1 MPIQSTLDET
11 TEPMEI
17 SPTTSPSKSSEKLA
31 RGKST
36 PEPSQSMNGTGGGDD
51 ISPLTTVSVQRVPLR
66 DKPSSSPLSSTL
78 SNRKTTDSAIF
89 REGSVEALF
98 GSDSNLFDSS
108 ELDALWGKK
117 KERSLKESQTTPKRN
132 NDSRDPLS
140 PSRKPDADKSKGS
153 KKDSFLSISPLPS
166 KPDIKRTSISSPKP
180 GIREQLHRYESNSKV
195 SSKDDDTPLTS
206 TPIIKE
212 DPELKTDME
221 TKTTEVKKKSDL
233 LFEEEDDELFGTTT
247 KVKSTTEEDVDK
259 KAKLFDDDL
268 FKDDSKEP
276 LKTNSETDE
285 KSKDSVKEV
294 KEELSEGK
302 ESREVFGEPLDSGR
316 DEEKKKEKT
325 DLFGEERKTDP
336 FGDPLFSEISST
348 RTESPNKHS
357 TLFDE
362 EEDDNSSLFSRSSR
376 NRAKMFPTH
385 DPLFEDKPKPSSDE
399 KTDTP
404 VKKTT
409 AIESTDSTSITDPLG
424 VLVNQ
429 GEEEEKPEKELE
441 STTPDV
447 VASSKDKEDGKHPSP
462 DVIKVTDK
470 AIDES
475 TSEEVTK
482 TDTPAAEVEE
492 STAASSEVKEK
503 SSSDQK
509 GKDAPV
515 SPTKSSVEKAKVPSK
530 DDKPKINV
538 STDADSKPSW
548 MTELKKRRQVKGSE
562 GTSSASPKEEAIP
575 EWKKKALERKKKAE
589 AATTSTR
596 NTSSPR
602 QGRKSPSKTPSAG
615 RNSPLSDRKS
625 TTASSKISES
635 KLKTDSHSN
644 ADEMI
649 KSDTYADETDAKK
662 KSSDVVKES
671 LSSSTVVQP
680 TTKAK
685 ISDSKSPTSRPKFKS
700 WREREKEARELA
712 EKQRTEAK
720 ESRYK
725 TRRERE
731 REAQLQEEK
740 KETEE
745 KADAETTEV
754 KSSYKTR
761 RERER
766 EQKEK
771 EEKKKLENGDATSS
785 YKTRR
790 EREREEREKSGVTA
804 STYKTRRQREREAK
818 EKEEKEKGESKSEES
833 IEVPDGS
840 PSRSSK
846 PPLTKKPSIEVISRK
861 ILSPKQS
868 LSDTS
873 EEIKPKLSISER
885 EDQNAK
891 KTQGEMEDDVF
902 SAGDATEQ
910 RSTSGLSIH
919 RTPSPKISI
928 DVVST
933 VLDSPQ
939 VNGDSVENGHK
950 KPSDEKQPKTSV
962 DESEE
967 QQNTTSPTHVKA
979 PNSEASSNKSSVSSE
994 RDTNES
1000 SRPYRSRGQTFS
1012 TSRSPTPPPTGPLK
1026 LTDSGSVPEWKRKLM
1041 ERKKSGSSPVH
1052 KTPPVK
1058 VEVKD
1063 DIPEW
1068 KKNLLAKKKNKD
1080 DDKVRRWLSCLCC
1093 GYYYCHCY

>member
-51 ISPLTTVSVQRVPLR
+51 ISPLSTVSVQHVPLR

-89 REGSVEALF
+89 REGTVEALF
-98 GSDSNLFDSS
+98 RSDSNLFDSS

-117 KERSLKESQTTPKRN
+117 KERSLKESQTTPERN

-180 GIREQLHRYESNSKV
+180 GIREQLHHYESNSKV

-206 TPIIKE
+206 TPII
-212 DPELKTDME
+212 ELKTDME

-233 LFEEEDDELFGTTT
+233 LFEEEDDELLGTTT

-259 KAKLFDDDL
+259 KAKLFDDD
-268 FKDDSKEP
+268 
-276 LKTNSETDE
+276 
-285 KSKDSVKEV
+285 
-294 KEELSEGK
+294 
-302 ESREVFGEPLDSGR
+302 
-316 DEEKKKEKT
+316 
-325 DLFGEERKTDP
+325 
-336 FGDPLFSEISST
+336 
-348 RTESPNKHS
+348 
-357 TLFDE
+357 
-362 EEDDNSSLFSRSSR
+362 
-376 NRAKMFPTH
+376 
-385 DPLFEDKPKPSSDE
+385 
-399 KTDTP
+399 
-404 VKKTT
+404 
-409 AIESTDSTSITDPLG
+409 
-424 VLVNQ
+424 
-429 GEEEEKPEKELE
+429 
-441 STTPDV
+441 
-447 VASSKDKEDGKHPSP
+447 
-462 DVIKVTDK
+462 VIKVTDE

-538 STDADSKPSW
+538 STDVDSKPSW
-548 MTELKKRRQVKGSE
+548 ITELKKRRQVKGNE

-761 RERER
+761 RERKR

-771 EEKKKLENGDATSS
+771 EEKKKLENGDAMSS

-846 PPLTKKPSIEVISRK
+846 P
-861 ILSPKQS
+861 
-868 LSDTS
+868 
-873 EEIKPKLSISER
+873 
-885 EDQNAK
+885 
-891 KTQGEMEDDVF
+891 
-902 SAGDATEQ
+902 
-910 RSTSGLSIH
+910 
-919 RTPSPKISI
+919 
-928 DVVST
+928 
-933 VLDSPQ
+933 
-939 VNGDSVENGHK
+939 
-950 KPSDEKQPKTSV
+950 
-962 DESEE
+962 
-967 QQNTTSPTHVKA
+967 TSPTHVKA

-1000 SRPYRSRGQTFS
+1000 SRPYQSHGQTFS

-1068 KKNLLAKKKNKD
+1068 KKNLLAKKKNKG

-1093 GYYYCHCY
+1093 SYYYCHCYCYH